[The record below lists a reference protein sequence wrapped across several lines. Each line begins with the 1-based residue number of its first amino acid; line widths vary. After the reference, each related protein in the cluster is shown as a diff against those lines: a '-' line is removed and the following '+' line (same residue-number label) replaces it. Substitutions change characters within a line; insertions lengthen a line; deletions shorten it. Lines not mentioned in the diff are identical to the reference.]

1 MKYLE
6 NKISII
12 GGDLR
17 IKKLAEMMAKDGFD
31 VYTYGLNDIEN
42 VNKCGSINELVASS
56 NVIIGP
62 VPFSSNGRA
71 INATFSDTEILLTD
85 FTNELSNKTLIAGAI
100 KDNVYELLEGKNIE
114 VIDILKRE
122 ELSVLNSISTAEGA
136 IQIAMEQTEITL
148 TGSNILIL
156 GFGRIGKVLAKML
169 MGIGANV
176 YCEARK
182 PQDLAWI
189 QAFGYVP
196 IDLKDLNENL
206 NKFDIIIN
214 TIPNI
219 ILDETNLCNVKRDCL
234 IIDLAS
240 SPGGV
245 DREEVKRQ
253 NIKFVWALS
262 LPGKVA
268 PITSAKYIK
277 ETIYNVLNIKIKG
290 E

>member
-1 MKYLE
+1 MKD
-6 NKISII
+6 KISII

-17 IKKLAEMMAKDGFD
+17 IKKLAEMLAKDGIK
-31 VYTYGLNDIEN
+31 VYTYGLDAQEN
-42 VNKCGSINELVASS
+42 VIQCNSIKELVQSS
-56 NVIIGP
+56 DIIIGP
-62 VPFSSNGRA
+62 VPFSSNNKT
-71 INATFSDTEILLTD
+71 INAVFSNNEILLTD
-85 FTNELSNKTLIAGAI
+85 FTEELKGKTFIAGAI
-100 KDNVYELLEGKNIE
+100 RDNVYELLKDKDVEI
-114 VIDILKRE
+114 IDILKRE

-169 MGIGANV
+169 AGIGANV

-189 QAFGYVP
+189 QAFGYTP
-196 IDLKDLNENL
+196 IDLKNLDENL
-206 NKFDIIIN
+206 NKFDVIMN
-214 TIPNI
+214 TIPSVV
-219 ILDETNLCNVKRDCL
+219 LDANNLDKIKQDCL

-240 SPGGV
+240 NPGGV
-245 DREEVKRQ
+245 DREEVKKK

-268 PITSAKYIK
+268 PVTSAKYIK
-277 ETIYNVLNIKIKG
+277 ETIYNILDI
-290 E
+290 